1 MKKSNQEVTE
11 KITFRNLRRWYFF
24 ALWTIAITIILSQLL
39 IQYNLKQQLSDS
51 KIINISGKQR
61 MLSQRITKEVL
72 ILNFVS
78 DTSQKK
84 EITHLRNVLALWIT
98 NQNALE
104 NGSDSLAF
112 PKEKSEELSKLYQ
125 EIKPNFNTIV
135 ESVNLFILNL
145 EQKKSY
151 SDNQNLVQNILKN
164 EGSFLS
170 KMNEIVSQYDKEA
183 HEKVTEQRKTE
194 YFIFGFT
201 LLVLLLEFI
210 FIFKPTNKKIEKL
223 IAKLLSS
230 QKKALKLAYDTE
242 IISEIKENSVK
253 ELKSLNYA
261 MENTLLYCRIA
272 PDGSIIHIGE
282 KFAKL
287 LNYTKF
293 SSNKTFSQVL
303 TTDEKEQLNVDRIIF
318 EKQRSG
324 WQGEINII
332 NREGQNI
339 WLDLSMVPVTI
350 KKEESEL
357 LIVCFNITERKKA
370 QREVERLNIENS
382 TEKINQQKIISSKI
396 VENQENEQNRI
407 AKEIHD
413 GIGQMLTGLK
423 FSLESIN
430 LDDKEKSAQKIE
442 YLKKLSLD
450 IIKGVRTATFNLM
463 PPELSDHGIVSS
475 IAKLTQELSKLT
487 GKEILFYNKTDFGQR
502 LDSLIEINIY
512 RLTQEAIN
520 NAIKYAES
528 SHIIVQLSHSE
539 TLLSVIVDDNGKG
552 FDMASVDKKRNSE
565 SGMGLLFMKERIQ
578 YINGRVFFNSIPGE
592 GTRITFNIPI

>member
-370 QREVERLNIENS
+370 
-382 TEKINQQKIISSKI
+382 
-396 VENQENEQNRI
+396 
-407 AKEIHD
+407 
-413 GIGQMLTGLK
+413 
-423 FSLESIN
+423 
-430 LDDKEKSAQKIE
+430 
-442 YLKKLSLD
+442 LSL
-450 IIKGVRTATFNLM
+450 I
-463 PPELSDHGIVSS
+463 
-475 IAKLTQELSKLT
+475 
-487 GKEILFYNKTDFGQR
+487 
-502 LDSLIEINIY
+502 
-512 RLTQEAIN
+512 
-520 NAIKYAES
+520 
-528 SHIIVQLSHSE
+528 HI
-539 TLLSVIVDDNGKG
+539 
-552 FDMASVDKKRNSE
+552 
-565 SGMGLLFMKERIQ
+565 
-578 YINGRVFFNSIPGE
+578 
-592 GTRITFNIPI
+592 